1 MTRQWWP
8 PFEAAQP
15 AAVVAAVAAVAEM
28 ETQQQALTQ
37 QWAQQLERAAYDV
50 ALAQARYEQVDP
62 QLRLV
67 AAALEQA
74 WEAALQAQAH
84 LEQEWAQVQAAHRH
98 TLSAEEVALVQQMA
112 ADLPRLV
119 GGRKHLAGRPQTAV
133 AHAHCRRDP
142 GQYARSRRHP
152 YRRALADGAVTRLTA
167 TRPRHGHPP
176 TRSCWRASASWRQR
190 AMRIR
195 PLPPR
200 STAKGWSA
208 VGT

>member
-1 MTRQWWP
+1 MTWRWP
-8 PFEAAQP
+8 
-15 AAVVAAVAAVAEM
+15 
-28 ETQQQALTQ
+28 
-37 QWAQQLERAAYDV
+37 R
-50 ALAQARYEQVDP
+50 ARYEQVDP

-84 LEQEWAQVQAAHRH
+84 LEQEWRRCRQRIG
-98 TLSAEEVALVQQMA
+98 TRS
-112 ADLPRLV
+112 LPR
-119 GGRKHLAGRPQTAV
+119 RWRWCNRWPPI
-133 AHAHCRRDP
+133 C
-142 GQYARSRRHP
+142 
-152 YRRALADGAVTRLTA
+152 RALWAAESTSLADRKRLLRTLIADVTLDSTQEAGVTHIAVRWQTGAVTRLTA